1 MLVLFE
7 CATARHGSS
16 TLLQHHQLWV
26 CFHIARDAVCENKAT
41 NGVSLP
47 NQIQYLCNQQQRS
60 SKWGHSSLVFLDL
73 RRLFTVTGYVGISL
87 TAFKQKLS
95 MQWVAF
101 EVLASLIVNRV
112 VMTAAMLLM
121 KTRRLSLKLSAV
133 NQRALVREKVFEEG
147 FLISQGLQKNLLVH
161 KVVWDM
167 GRRVAG

>member
-1 MLVLFE
+1 MGPPCCCNTTSCEFAFVLLSMQSAKTKPQTGFP
-7 CATARHGSS
+7 
-16 TLLQHHQLWV
+16 
-26 CFHIARDAVCENKAT
+26 F
-41 NGVSLP
+41 P
-47 NQIQYLCNQQQRS
+47 NQIQYICNQQQVSGKR
-60 SKWGHSSLVFLDL
+60 GQSSLVFFDL
-73 RRLFTVTGYVGISL
+73 RRLLIVTGCGGISL

-112 VMTAAMLLM
+112 VMTAAMLLI
-121 KTRRLSLKLSAV
+121 KTRRLSLKLSAF

-167 GRRVAG
+167 GRRVAV

>member
-1 MLVLFE
+1 
-7 CATARHGSS
+7 
-16 TLLQHHQLWV
+16 
-26 CFHIARDAVCENKAT
+26 
-41 NGVSLP
+41 
-47 NQIQYLCNQQQRS
+47 
-60 SKWGHSSLVFLDL
+60 
-73 RRLFTVTGYVGISL
+73 
-87 TAFKQKLS
+87 

-133 NQRALVREKVFEEG
+133 NQRALVREKVFKEG